1 MTVLTIDVDNRRN
14 TASLSGDFKAV
25 REHFSVKNKAA
36 VFARKRGFFA
46 QERTYVITPTGRIEP
61 HFHTVL
67 QKYAQQSEDPTEI
80 VLTESFKK
88 LFSPKLKLDY
98 LDKKL
103 RLDLRDYQTEVVQT
117 ALKSGFGI
125 IELATAG
132 GKTLI
137 MSSILENIY
146 HQNPKFKCLLIVPDL
161 GLVNQSFN
169 DFKDYNVSFTY
180 STWTGNSELDL
191 STNVIIANMGILQSE
206 ISDTEWTESVD
217 LLIVDEVHKVR
228 RGNKINDIIK
238 KIYTIHKFGFAGTLP
253 EEVLDQWNIF
263 AKFGD
268 RIYSKMSHELKSESY
283 VTPAKVT
290 ALVINYK
297 TGPQFERTKDSTP
310 ADEYIAELKFL
321 LTNDFRNGVINHL
334 VNKFDNNSL
343 VLVDL
348 IDHGQAIYDKITT
361 SSTTKEVYFI
371 RGEVEVEERKRVQTL
386 METQTNVCVIAISK
400 IFSTGINIKNL
411 HYLIFA
417 GGGKAKVK
425 IVQSIGR
432 GLRLH
437 EDKKELI
444 IIDIAD
450 KLKYGMQHYQKRK
463 KLYHQEK
470 IPHTF
475 TNCHEK

>member
-1 MTVLTIDVDNRRN
+1 MTVINIDVDNRRN
-14 TASLSGDFKAV
+14 TAALSGDFKAT

-46 QERTYVITPTGRIEP
+46 PERTYVITPTGRIEP

-67 QKYAQQSEDPTEI
+67 QKYAQNCDEQI
-80 VLTESFKK
+80 NVVLTESFKK

-103 RLDLRDYQTEVVQT
+103 RLELRDYQTEVVQT

-146 HQNPKFKCLLIVPDL
+146 HQNPNFKCLLIVPDL
-161 GLVNQSFN
+161 GLVSQSYN
-169 DFKDYNVSFTY
+169 DFKDYGVSYTY

-206 ISDTEWTESVD
+206 LSDTEWTENVD

-228 RGNKINDIIK
+228 RGNKINNLLK
-238 KIYTIHKFGFAGTLP
+238 KIYTIHKLGFTGTLP
-253 EEVLDQWNIF
+253 EDILDQWNIF
-263 AKFGD
+263 SKFGD
-268 RIYSKMSHELKSESY
+268 VIYSKMSHELKAESY

-290 ALVINYK
+290 ALVLNYK
-297 TGPQFERTKDSTP
+297 SAPIFERTLDSTP
-310 ADEYIAELKFL
+310 ADEYINEIRFL
-321 LTNDFRNGVINHL
+321 IVNEFRNGVIKHL
-334 VNKFDNNSL
+334 CNKFDNNSL

-348 IDHGQAIYDKITT
+348 IDHGQAIYDTIVKD
-361 SSTTKEVYFI
+361 TTKEVYFI
-371 RGEVEVEERKRVQTL
+371 RGEVEVDERKRVQEL
-386 METQTNVCVIAISK
+386 MEKQSNICVIAISK

-444 IIDIAD
+444 IFDIAD
-450 KLKYGMQHYQKRK
+450 NLKYGMSHYQKRK
-463 KLYHQEK
+463 QLYAQEK
-470 IPHTF
+470 IPHSF
-475 TNCHEK
+475 TTCHEK

>member
-1 MTVLTIDVDNRRN
+1 MTVITIDVDNRRN
-14 TASLSGDFKAV
+14 TAQLAGDFKAV

-46 QERTYVITPTGRIEP
+46 PERTYVITPTGRIEP

-67 QKYAQQSEDPTEI
+67 QKFAEQSSEPYEI
-80 VLTESFKK
+80 KLTESFKK

-117 ALKSGFGI
+117 ALKASFGI

-137 MSSILENIY
+137 MSSLLENIY
-146 HQNPKFKCLLIVPDL
+146 HQNPNFKCLLIVPDL

-169 DFKDYNVSFTY
+169 DFKDYNVSYTY
-180 STWTGNSELDL
+180 STWTGSSPLDL

-206 ISDTEWTESVD
+206 ISDTEWTENVD

-228 RGNKINDIIK
+228 RGNKINDLLK
-238 KIYTIHKFGFAGTLP
+238 KIYTIHKFGFTGTLP
-253 EEVLDQWNIF
+253 EDVLDQWNIF
-263 AKFGD
+263 SKFGSV
-268 RIYSKMSHELKSESY
+268 IYSKMSHELKAESY

-290 ALVINYK
+290 ALVLDYK
-297 TGPQFERTKDSTP
+297 KYPDFVKTKDSTP
-310 ADEYIAELKFL
+310 ADEYIHELRFL
-321 LTNDFRNGVINHL
+321 ITNQFRNGVIKHL
-334 VNKFDNNSL
+334 CDKFDNNSL

-348 IDHGQAIYDKITT
+348 IDHGQEIYNTLTKDH
-361 SSTTKEVYFI
+361 TKEVYFI

-386 METQTNVCVIAISK
+386 MEKQTNICVVAISK

-444 IIDIAD
+444 IFDIAD
-450 KLKYGMQHYQKRK
+450 NLKYGMQHYQKRK
-463 KLYHQEK
+463 QLYKQEK
-470 IPHTF
+470 IPHAF
-475 TNCHEK
+475 INCHEK

>member
-1 MTVLTIDVDNRRN
+1 MTVINIDVDNRRN
-14 TASLSGDFKAV
+14 TAALSGDFKAT

-46 QERTYVITPTGRIEP
+46 PERTYVITPTGRIEP

-67 QKYAQQSEDPTEI
+67 QKYAQNCDEQI
-80 VLTESFKK
+80 NVVLTESFKK

-103 RLDLRDYQTEVVQT
+103 RLELRDYQTEVVQT

-146 HQNPKFKCLLIVPDL
+146 HQNPNFKCLLIVPDL
-161 GLVNQSFN
+161 GLVSQSYN
-169 DFKDYNVSFTY
+169 DFKDYGVSYTY

-206 ISDTEWTESVD
+206 LSDTEWTENVD

-228 RGNKINDIIK
+228 RGNKINNLLK
-238 KIYTIHKFGFAGTLP
+238 KIYTIHKLGFTGTLP
-253 EEVLDQWNIF
+253 EDILDQWNIF
-263 AKFGD
+263 SKFGD
-268 RIYSKMSHELKSESY
+268 VIYSKMSHELKAESY

-290 ALVINYK
+290 ALVLNYK
-297 TGPQFERTKDSTP
+297 SAPIFERTLDSTP
-310 ADEYIAELKFL
+310 ADEYINEIRFL
-321 LTNDFRNGVINHL
+321 IVNEFRNGVIKHL
-334 VNKFDNNSL
+334 CNKFDNNSL

-348 IDHGQAIYDKITT
+348 IDHGQAIYDTIVKD
-361 SSTTKEVYFI
+361 TTKEVYFI
-371 RGEVEVEERKRVQTL
+371 RGEVEVDERKRVQEL
-386 METQTNVCVIAISK
+386 MEKQSNICVIAISK

-444 IIDIAD
+444 IFDIAD
-450 KLKYGMQHYQKRK
+450 NLKYGMSHYQKRK
-463 KLYHQEK
+463 QLYAQEK
-470 IPHTF
+470 IPHSF
-475 TNCHEK
+475 TTYHEK

>member
-1 MTVLTIDVDNRRN
+1 MTVINIDVDNRRN
-14 TASLSGDFKAV
+14 TAALTGDFKAV

-46 QERTYVITPTGRIEP
+46 PERTYVITPTGRIEP

-67 QKYAQQSEDPTEI
+67 QKYAETGEEPI
-80 VLTESFKK
+80 NVVLTESFKK
-88 LFSPKLKLDY
+88 LFSPKLKLEY

-103 RLDLRDYQTEVVQT
+103 RLELRDYQTEVVQT
-117 ALKSGFGI
+117 VLKSGFGI

-146 HQNPKFKCLLIVPDL
+146 HQNPNFKCLLIVPDL
-161 GLVNQSFN
+161 GLVNQSYN
-169 DFKDYNVSFTY
+169 DFKDYGVSYTY
-180 STWTGNSELDL
+180 STWTGNSGLDL

-206 ISDTEWTESVD
+206 LSDTEWTENVD

-228 RGNKINDIIK
+228 RGNKINNLLK
-238 KIYTIHKFGFAGTLP
+238 KIYTIHKLGFTGTLP
-253 EEVLDQWNIF
+253 EDILDQWNIF
-263 AKFGD
+263 SKFGD
-268 RIYSKMSHELKSESY
+268 VIYSKMSHELKAESY

-290 ALVINYK
+290 ALVLNYK
-297 TGPQFERTKDSTP
+297 SAPIFERTLDSTP
-310 ADEYIAELKFL
+310 ADEYINEIRFL
-321 LTNDFRNGVINHL
+321 IANEFRNGVIKHL
-334 VNKFDNNSL
+334 CNKFDNNSL

-348 IDHGQAIYDKITT
+348 IDHGQAIYDAIVKD
-361 SSTTKEVYFI
+361 TTKEVYFI
-371 RGEVEVEERKRVQTL
+371 RGEVEVDERKRVQEL
-386 METQTNVCVIAISK
+386 MEKQSNICVVAISK

-444 IIDIAD
+444 IFDIAD
-450 KLKYGMQHYQKRK
+450 NLKYGMSHYQKRK
-463 KLYHQEK
+463 QLYAQEK
-470 IPHTF
+470 IPHSF
-475 TNCHEK
+475 TTCHEK

>member
-14 TASLSGDFKAV
+14 TATLSGDFKAV
-25 REHFSVKNKAA
+25 REHFSIKNKNA

-46 QERTYVITPTGRIEP
+46 PERTYVITPTGRIEP
-61 HFHTVL
+61 HFYTVL

-80 VLTESFKK
+80 VLSESFKK
-88 LFSPKLKLDY
+88 LFTPKLKLDY

-103 RLDLRDYQTEVVQT
+103 RLELRDYQLEVVQT

-146 HQNPKFKCLLIVPDL
+146 HQNPTFKCLLIVPDL

-180 STWTGNSELDL
+180 STWTGSSELDL

-206 ISDTEWTESVD
+206 NSDTEWTESVD

-228 RGNKINDIIK
+228 RGNKINDLLK
-238 KIYTIHKFGFAGTLP
+238 KIYTIHKFGFTGTLP
-253 EEVLDQWNIF
+253 EDVLDQWNIF

-268 RIYSKMSHELKSESY
+268 RIYSKMSHELKAESY

-290 ALVINYK
+290 ALVLNYK
-297 TGPQFERTKDSTP
+297 NGPIFERTKDSTP

-321 LTNDFRNGVINHL
+321 IANDFRNGVIKHL

-348 IDHGQAIYDKITT
+348 IDHGQAIYDTLIKDTK
-361 SSTTKEVYFI
+361 KEVYFI

-386 METQTNVCVIAISK
+386 MEKQTNICVIAISK

-411 HYLIFA
+411 HYLTFA

-444 IIDIAD
+444 IFDIAD
-450 KLKYGMQHYQKRK
+450 NLKYGMQHYQKRK
-463 KLYHQEK
+463 RLYIQEK
-470 IPHTF
+470 IPHNFIT
-475 TNCHEK
+475 CHEK

>member
-1 MTVLTIDVDNRRN
+1 MTVINIDVDNRRN
-14 TASLSGDFKAV
+14 TAALSGDFKAT

-46 QERTYVITPTGRIEP
+46 PERTYVITPTGRIEP

-67 QKYAQQSEDPTEI
+67 QKYAQNCDEQI
-80 VLTESFKK
+80 NVVLTESFKK

-103 RLDLRDYQTEVVQT
+103 RLELRDYQTEVVQT
-117 ALKSGFGI
+117 ALKSGFAI

-146 HQNPKFKCLLIVPDL
+146 HQNPNFKCLLIVPDL
-161 GLVNQSFN
+161 GLVSQSYN
-169 DFKDYNVSFTY
+169 DFKDYGVSYTY

-206 ISDTEWTESVD
+206 LSDTEWTENVD

-228 RGNKINDIIK
+228 RGNKINNLLK
-238 KIYTIHKFGFAGTLP
+238 KIYTIHKLGFTGTLP
-253 EEVLDQWNIF
+253 EDILDQWNIF
-263 AKFGD
+263 SKFGD
-268 RIYSKMSHELKSESY
+268 VIYSKMSHELKAESY

-290 ALVINYK
+290 ALVLNYK
-297 TGPQFERTKDSTP
+297 SAPIFERTLDSTP
-310 ADEYIAELKFL
+310 ADEYINEIRFL
-321 LTNDFRNGVINHL
+321 IVNEFRNGVIKHL
-334 VNKFDNNSL
+334 CNKFDNNSL

-348 IDHGQAIYDKITT
+348 IDHGQAIYDTIVKD
-361 SSTTKEVYFI
+361 TTKEVYFI
-371 RGEVEVEERKRVQTL
+371 RGEVEVDERKRVQEL
-386 METQTNVCVIAISK
+386 MEKQSNICVIAISK

-444 IIDIAD
+444 IFDIAD
-450 KLKYGMQHYQKRK
+450 NLKYGMSHYQKRK
-463 KLYHQEK
+463 QLYAQEK
-470 IPHTF
+470 IPHSF
-475 TNCHEK
+475 TTCHEK

>member
-1 MTVLTIDVDNRRN
+1 MTVINIDVDNRRN
-14 TASLSGDFKAV
+14 TAALSGDFKAT

-46 QERTYVITPTGRIEP
+46 PERTYVITPTGRIEP

-67 QKYAQQSEDPTEI
+67 QKYAQNCDEQI
-80 VLTESFKK
+80 NVVLTESFKK

-103 RLDLRDYQTEVVQT
+103 RLELRDYQTEVVQT

-146 HQNPKFKCLLIVPDL
+146 HQNPNFKCLLIVPDL
-161 GLVNQSFN
+161 GLVSQSYN
-169 DFKDYNVSFTY
+169 DFKDYGVSYTY

-206 ISDTEWTESVD
+206 LSDTEWTENVD

-228 RGNKINDIIK
+228 RGNKINNLLK
-238 KIYTIHKFGFAGTLP
+238 KIYTIHKLGFTGTLP
-253 EEVLDQWNIF
+253 EDILDQWNIF
-263 AKFGD
+263 SKFGD
-268 RIYSKMSHELKSESY
+268 VIYSKMSHELKAESY

-290 ALVINYK
+290 ALVLNYK
-297 TGPQFERTKDSTP
+297 SAPIFERTLDSTP
-310 ADEYIAELKFL
+310 ADEYINEIRFL
-321 LTNDFRNGVINHL
+321 IVNEFRNGVIKHL
-334 VNKFDNNSL
+334 CNKFDNNSL

-348 IDHGQAIYDKITT
+348 IDHGQAIYDTIVKD
-361 SSTTKEVYFI
+361 TTKEVYFI
-371 RGEVEVEERKRVQTL
+371 RGEVEVDERTRVQEL
-386 METQTNVCVIAISK
+386 MEKQSNICVIAISK

-444 IIDIAD
+444 IFDIAD
-450 KLKYGMQHYQKRK
+450 NLKYGMSHYQKRK
-463 KLYHQEK
+463 QLYAQEK
-470 IPHTF
+470 IPHSF
-475 TNCHEK
+475 TTCHEK

>member
-1 MTVLTIDVDNRRN
+1 MTVINIDVDNRRN

-25 REHFSVKNKAA
+25 REHFSVKNKTA

-46 QERTYVITPTGRIEP
+46 PERTYVITPTGRIEP

-67 QKYAQQSEDPTEI
+67 QKYAETCEEPI
-80 VLTESFKK
+80 NVVLTESFKK

-103 RLDLRDYQTEVVQT
+103 RLELRGYQTEVVQS

-146 HQNPKFKCLLIVPDL
+146 HQNPNFKCLLIVPDL
-161 GLVNQSFN
+161 GLVNQSYN
-169 DFKDYNVSFTY
+169 DFKDYGVSYTY
-180 STWTGNSELDL
+180 SAWTGNSELDL
-191 STNVIIANMGILQSE
+191 SNNVIIANMGILQSE
-206 ISDTEWTESVD
+206 ISDTEWTENVD

-228 RGNKINDIIK
+228 RGNKINDLLK
-238 KIYTIHKFGFAGTLP
+238 KIYTIHKFGFTGTLP
-253 EEVLDQWNIF
+253 EEILDQWNIF
-263 AKFGD
+263 SKFGD
-268 RIYSKMSHELKSESY
+268 VIYSKMSYELKAESY

-290 ALVINYK
+290 ALVLNYK
-297 TGPQFERTKDSTP
+297 TSPQFERTKDSTP

-348 IDHGQAIYDKITT
+348 IDHGQAIYDKITG
-361 SSTTKEVYFI
+361 SSTNKEVYFI
-371 RGEVEVEERKRVQTL
+371 RGEVEVEERKRVQAL
-386 METQTNVCVIAISK
+386 MEKQTNICVVAISK

-444 IIDIAD
+444 IFDIAD
-450 KLKYGMQHYQKRK
+450 NLKYGRSHYEKRK
-463 KLYHQEK
+463 QLYAQEK
-470 IPHTF
+470 IPYTF
-475 TNCHEK
+475 TTCHEK

>member
-1 MTVLTIDVDNRRN
+1 MTVINIDVDNRRN

-46 QERTYVITPTGRIEP
+46 PERTYVITPTGRIEP

-67 QKYAQQSEDPTEI
+67 QKYAETCEEPIDFI
-80 VLTESFKK
+80 LTESFKK

-103 RLDLRDYQTEVVQT
+103 RLDLRDYQTDVVQT

-146 HQNPKFKCLLIVPDL
+146 HQNKNFKCLLIVPDL
-161 GLVNQSFN
+161 GLVNQSYN
-169 DFKDYNVSFTY
+169 DFKDYSVSYTY

-206 ISDTEWTESVD
+206 ISDTEWTENVD

-228 RGNKINDIIK
+228 RGNKINDLLK
-238 KIYTIHKFGFAGTLP
+238 KIYTIHKFGFTGTLP
-253 EEVLDQWNIF
+253 EEILDQWNIF
-263 AKFGD
+263 SKFGD
-268 RIYSKMSHELKSESY
+268 VIYSKMSHELKAESY

-290 ALVINYK
+290 ALVLNYK
-297 TGPQFERTKDSTP
+297 LAPAFERTMDSTP
-310 ADEYIAELKFL
+310 ADEYINELRFL
-321 LTNDFRNGVINHL
+321 IINEFRNGVIKHL
-334 VNKFDNNSL
+334 CNKFDNNSL

-348 IDHGQAIYDKITT
+348 IDHGQAIYDAIVKD
-361 SSTTKEVYFI
+361 TTKEVYFI
-371 RGEVEVEERKRVQTL
+371 RGEVEVEERKRVQAL
-386 METQTNVCVIAISK
+386 MEKQTNICVVAISK

-444 IIDIAD
+444 IFDIAD
-450 KLKYGMQHYQKRK
+450 NLKYGMLHYQKRK
-463 KLYHQEK
+463 QLYTQEK
-470 IPHTF
+470 IPHSF
-475 TNCHEK
+475 TTCHEK

>member
-1 MTVLTIDVDNRRN
+1 MTVINIDVDNRRN

-46 QERTYVITPTGRIEP
+46 PERTYVITPTGRIEP

-67 QKYAQQSEDPTEI
+67 QKYAETCEEPIDFI
-80 VLTESFKK
+80 LTESFKK

-103 RLDLRDYQTEVVQT
+103 RLDLRDYQTNVVQT

-146 HQNPKFKCLLIVPDL
+146 HQNKNFKCLLIVPDL
-161 GLVNQSFN
+161 GLVNQSYN
-169 DFKDYNVSFTY
+169 DFKDYSVSYTY

-206 ISDTEWTESVD
+206 ISDTEWTENVD

-228 RGNKINDIIK
+228 RGNKINDLLK
-238 KIYTIHKFGFAGTLP
+238 KIYTIHKFGFTGTLP
-253 EEVLDQWNIF
+253 EEILDQWNIF
-263 AKFGD
+263 SKFGD
-268 RIYSKMSHELKSESY
+268 VIYSKMSHELKAESY

-290 ALVINYK
+290 ALVLNYK
-297 TGPQFERTKDSTP
+297 LAPAFERTMDSTP
-310 ADEYIAELKFL
+310 ADEYINELRFL
-321 LTNDFRNGVINHL
+321 IINEFRNGVIKHL
-334 VNKFDNNSL
+334 CNKFDNNSL

-348 IDHGQAIYDKITT
+348 IDHGQAIYDAIVKD
-361 SSTTKEVYFI
+361 TTKEVYFI
-371 RGEVEVEERKRVQTL
+371 RGEVEVEERKRVQAL
-386 METQTNVCVIAISK
+386 MEKQTNICVVAISK

-444 IIDIAD
+444 IFDIAD
-450 KLKYGMQHYQKRK
+450 NLKYGMSHYQKRK
-463 KLYHQEK
+463 QLYAQEK
-470 IPHTF
+470 IPHSF
-475 TNCHEK
+475 TTCHEK

>member
-1 MTVLTIDVDNRRN
+1 MTVINIDVDNRRN
-14 TASLSGDFKAV
+14 TAALSGDFKAT

-46 QERTYVITPTGRIEP
+46 PERTYVITPTGRIEP

-67 QKYAQQSEDPTEI
+67 QKYAQNCDEQI
-80 VLTESFKK
+80 NVVLTESFKK

-103 RLDLRDYQTEVVQT
+103 RLELRDYQTDVVQT

-146 HQNPKFKCLLIVPDL
+146 HQNPNFKCLLIVPDL
-161 GLVNQSFN
+161 GLVSQSYN
-169 DFKDYNVSFTY
+169 DFKDYGVSYTY

-206 ISDTEWTESVD
+206 LSDTEWTENVD

-228 RGNKINDIIK
+228 RGNKINNLLK
-238 KIYTIHKFGFAGTLP
+238 KIYTIHKLGFTGTLP
-253 EEVLDQWNIF
+253 EDILDQWNIF
-263 AKFGD
+263 SKFGD
-268 RIYSKMSHELKSESY
+268 VIYSKMSHELKAESY

-290 ALVINYK
+290 ALVLNYK
-297 TGPQFERTKDSTP
+297 SAPIFERTLDSTP
-310 ADEYIAELKFL
+310 ADEYINEIRFL
-321 LTNDFRNGVINHL
+321 IVNEFRNGVIKHL
-334 VNKFDNNSL
+334 CNKFDNNSL

-348 IDHGQAIYDKITT
+348 IDQGQAIYDTIVKD
-361 SSTTKEVYFI
+361 TTKEVYFI
-371 RGEVEVEERKRVQTL
+371 RGEVEVDERKRVQEL
-386 METQTNVCVIAISK
+386 MEKQSNICVIAISK

-444 IIDIAD
+444 IFDIAD
-450 KLKYGMQHYQKRK
+450 NLKYGMSHYQKRK
-463 KLYHQEK
+463 QLYAQEK
-470 IPHTF
+470 IPHSF
-475 TNCHEK
+475 TTCHEK